1 MALQLSP
8 AQLHSFHNSNGRFN
22 LWHGPVRSG
31 KSYVSTLR
39 WIEYIARNDPPGPL
53 FVFGRTLSAVKRNIV
68 TPMFEPLG
76 NEEMRYVNQTIQ
88 LWGRTIHCI
97 GASDAKAEGVI
108 RGSTSA
114 GSYYDELSLLP
125 KAFFDMSRTRMT
137 VPGSKGFGTTNP
149 DSPAHWLKKEYMDR
163 AAKLNWKM
171 FTWTLD
177 EAPHLAPDILAD
189 LKTGYTGLFYRRF
202 ILGEWVMAE
211 GAIYDGFD
219 PSIHVITKLPYASP
233 DYYIIGVDY
242 GTGNPTVFLLM
253 GVKLDSRGGMTVVCE
268 REYYYDS
275 VAKMRQKTDAEY
287 AEDLKTFVADIKGA
301 RFPGDQQSSPT
312 VMGIYV
318 DPSAASFKVA
328 CQRVGVRLRD
338 ADNSVLDGIRFQ
350 ATMLANGQYTIHR
363 RCTHTIEEYSGYVWD
378 HKKQLVGIDA
388 PIKTGDHAK
397 DAERYAL
404 YTHFGGKRLVYSA
417 ESLRM

>member
-68 TPMFEPLG
+68 TPMFELLG
-76 NEEMRYVNQTIQ
+76 DAMRYTNQTIQ

-114 GSYYDELSLLP
+114 GSYYDETTLLP
-125 KAFFDMSRTRMT
+125 RDFFSMSLSRMSLR
-137 VPGSKGFGTTNP
+137 GAKGFATTNP
-149 DSPAHWLKKEYMDR
+149 DSPAHWLKKDFMDR
-163 AAKLNWKM
+163 ADELGWKM
-171 FTWTLD
+171 FSWSLD
-177 EAPHLAPDILAD
+177 EATFLDPEFLAA
-189 LKTGYTGLFYRRF
+189 LKREHIGLFYRRF
-202 ILGEWVMAE
+202 IKGEWVMAE
-211 GAIYDGFD
+211 GVIYDGFD

-253 GVKLDSRGGMTVVCE
+253 GVKNMPNGKPVVCCE

-287 AEDLKTFVADIKGA
+287 AEDLLAFVADIKGA

-328 CQRVGVRLRD
+328 CSRLGLPVRD

-363 RCTHTIEEYSGYVWD
+363 RCTHTIEEYGSFVWD
-378 HKKQLVGIDA
+378 YKKQLLGIDA
-388 PIKTGDHAK
+388 PIKAHDHTK
-397 DAERYAL
+397 DAERYNL
-404 YTHFGGKRLVYSA
+404 YSHFGGKRLVYSA
-417 ESLRM
+417 DSLRM